1 MNQSPRHPRK
11 ETAMD
16 RQKDLPRKTQYR
28 IAAWILAAVSGWLI
42 LLLVE
47 SALSIPFLHATREDL
62 PRREYTFVSMR
73 VNQDPEDGRRTYLLT
88 VEEEDLPLRIPD
100 LMDSAQLRSRLEAF
114 EAGDRFYCY
123 VDENSA
129 SLEAVEM
136 GVYTYVA
143 FYTLEEYQAEL
154 AVSLYSL
161 LAIGGVI
168 LVISVGASVRCF
180 VKARR
185 CGRETPVAVDDPV
198 S

>member
-1 MNQSPRHPRK
+1 MSADTKNS
-11 ETAMD
+11 
-16 RQKDLPRKTQYR
+16 LSLKTQYR
-28 IAAWILAAVSGWLI
+28 IAAWFLTAVSALLI

-47 SALSIPFLHATREDL
+47 SALNIPLLHATREDL
-62 PRREYTFVSMR
+62 PRKEYTFISLR
-73 VNQDPEDGRRTYLLT
+73 VDEYPEDGRRTYLIT
-88 VEEEDLPLRIPD
+88 VEEETLPLRIPE
-100 LMDSAQLRSRLEAF
+100 LMDSAQLRSRLEGF

-136 GVYTYVA
+136 GVYTHVD
-143 FYTLEEYQAEL
+143 FYTLEEYQTEL
-154 AVSLYSL
+154 AVSLYSF

-168 LVISVGASVRCF
+168 LALSVGFSVWCF

-185 CGRETPVAVDDPV
+185 CGHGTPIAVDDPI

>member
-1 MNQSPRHPRK
+1 MSADSQNS
-11 ETAMD
+11 
-16 RQKDLPRKTQYR
+16 LPLKTQHY
-28 IAAWILAAVSGWLI
+28 IAAWILAAVSAFLI

-47 SALSIPFLHATREDL
+47 SALNIPLLHATHEDF

-73 VNQDPEDGRRTYLLT
+73 VNKDPEDGRRTYLMT
-88 VEEEDLPLRIPD
+88 MEEETLPLRIPD
-100 LMDSAQLRSRLEAF
+100 LMDSPQLRSRLEAF

-136 GVYTYVA
+136 GIYTHVD

-161 LAIGGVI
+161 LPIGGVI
-168 LVISVGASVRCF
+168 LVISVGASVWCF

-185 CGRETPVAVDDPV
+185 CGLETPVAVDD
-198 S
+198 SIS

>member
-1 MNQSPRHPRK
+1 
-11 ETAMD
+11 MD
-16 RQKDLPRKTQYR
+16 RQKTLPRKTQYR

-47 SALSIPFLHATREDL
+47 SALNISLLHATREDL
-62 PRREYTFVSMR
+62 PRREYTFVSLR
-73 VNQDPEDGRRTYLLT
+73 INEDPEDGRRTYLMT
-88 VEEEDLPLRIPD
+88 VEEETLPLRISD

-136 GVYTYVA
+136 GIYTHVD

-161 LAIGGVI
+161 LVIGGVL
-168 LVISVGASVRCF
+168 LVLSAGFSVWFF

>member
-1 MNQSPRHPRK
+1 MNQSPRQPRK

-16 RQKDLPRKTQYR
+16 RQKTLPRKTQYR
-28 IAAWILAAVSGWLI
+28 IAAWFLAAVSGWLI

-47 SALSIPFLHATREDL
+47 SALNIPFLHATREDL

-100 LMDSAQLRSRLEAF
+100 LMDSPQLRSRLEGF

-168 LVISVGASVRCF
+168 LVLSVGSSVWCF

-185 CGRETPVAVDDPV
+185 CGRETPAIEEAPI

>member
-1 MNQSPRHPRK
+1 MSADSQNS
-11 ETAMD
+11 
-16 RQKDLPRKTQYR
+16 LPLKTQHY
-28 IAAWILAAVSGWLI
+28 IAAWILAAVSAFLI

-47 SALSIPFLHATREDL
+47 SALNIPFLRATREDL
-62 PRREYTFVSMR
+62 PRREYTFVSLR
-73 VNQDPEDGRRTYLLT
+73 INEDPEDGRRTYLMT
-88 VEEEDLPLRIPD
+88 VEEETLPLRIPD
-100 LMDSAQLRSRLEAF
+100 LMDSPQLRSRLEAF

-154 AVSLYSL
+154 AGSLYSL
-161 LAIGGVI
+161 LVIGGVI
-168 LVISVGASVRCF
+168 LVISVGASVLCF

-185 CGRETPVAVDDPV
+185 CGRETPVAVDGPV

>member
-1 MNQSPRHPRK
+1 MSTQAKNS
-11 ETAMD
+11 
-16 RQKDLPRKTQYR
+16 LPLKTQYR
-28 IAAWILAAVSGWLI
+28 IAAWFLAAVSGWLI

-47 SALSIPFLHATREDL
+47 SALNIPLLHATHEDF
-62 PRREYTFVSMR
+62 PRREYTFVSLR
-73 VNQDPEDGRRTYLLT
+73 INEDPEDGRRTYLLT

-100 LMDSAQLRSRLEAF
+100 LMDSPQLRSRLEAF

-180 VKARR
+180 MKARR

>member
-1 MNQSPRHPRK
+1 MS
-11 ETAMD
+11 
-16 RQKDLPRKTQYR
+16 RQNTIPLKTQYR
-28 IAAWILAAVSGWLI
+28 IAAWILAAVSAFLI

-47 SALSIPFLHATREDL
+47 SALNIPFLHATREDL

-88 VEEEDLPLRIPD
+88 VEEEDLPLRISE
-100 LMDSAQLRSRLEAF
+100 LMDSPQLRSRLEGF

-136 GVYTYVA
+136 GVYTYVD

-154 AVSLYSL
+154 AGSLYSF
-161 LAIGGVI
+161 LAIGGVL

-185 CGRETPVAVDDPV
+185 CGRETPVAKETPIP
-198 S
+198 

>member
-1 MNQSPRHPRK
+1 MS
-11 ETAMD
+11 
-16 RQKDLPRKTQYR
+16 KTQ
-28 IAAWILAAVSGWLI
+28 
-42 LLLVE
+42 E
-47 SALSIPFLHATREDL
+47 SP
-62 PRREYTFVSMR
+62 
-73 VNQDPEDGRRTYLLT
+73 
-88 VEEEDLPLRIPD
+88 
-100 LMDSAQLRSRLEAF
+100 QLRSRLEAF

-168 LVISVGASVRCF
+168 LALSVGFSVRCF
-180 VKARR
+180 VMARR
-185 CGRETPVAVDDPV
+185 CGRETPAIEETPI

>member
-1 MNQSPRHPRK
+1 
-11 ETAMD
+11 
-16 RQKDLPRKTQYR
+16 
-28 IAAWILAAVSGWLI
+28 
-42 LLLVE
+42 
-47 SALSIPFLHATREDL
+47 
-62 PRREYTFVSMR
+62 
-73 VNQDPEDGRRTYLLT
+73 
-88 VEEEDLPLRIPD
+88 
-100 LMDSAQLRSRLEAF
+100 MDSPQLRSRLEAF

-136 GVYTYVA
+136 GIYTHVD

-154 AVSLYSL
+154 ALSLYSL

-168 LVISVGASVRCF
+168 LVLSVGSSVWCF

-185 CGRETPVAVDDPV
+185 CGRETPAIEEAPI

>member
-1 MNQSPRHPRK
+1 M
-11 ETAMD
+11 E
-16 RQKDLPRKTQYR
+16 RQKDLPRKTQHY
-28 IAAWILAAVSGWLI
+28 IAAWFLAAVSAFLI

-47 SALSIPFLHATREDL
+47 SALNIPLLHATHEDF
-62 PRREYTFVSMR
+62 PRREYTFVSLR
-73 VNQDPEDGRRTYLLT
+73 INEDPEDARRTYLLT

-100 LMDSAQLRSRLEAF
+100 LMDSPQLRSRLEAF

-161 LAIGGVI
+161 LPIGGV
-168 LVISVGASVRCF
+168 LLALSAGFSVWFF

-185 CGRETPVAVDDPV
+185 CGRETPVAVDD
-198 S
+198 SIS

>member
-1 MNQSPRHPRK
+1 MSTQAKNS
-11 ETAMD
+11 
-16 RQKDLPRKTQYR
+16 LPLKTQYR
-28 IAAWILAAVSGWLI
+28 IAAWFLAAVSGWLI

-47 SALSIPFLHATREDL
+47 SALNIPFLHATREDL

-100 LMDSAQLRSRLEAF
+100 LMDSPQLRSRLEGF

-129 SLEAVEM
+129 SLETVEM

-154 AVSLYSL
+154 AGSLYSF

-168 LVISVGASVRCF
+168 LVLSVGSSVWCF

-185 CGRETPVAVDDPV
+185 CGRETPAIEEAPI